1 MKIHCKICL
10 SVILISM
17 LADPLYS
24 QGLLADYKR
33 ADSLKAE
40 WKDKVFQSPTQVK
53 WQETNVF
60 TYAFRDEQGIH
71 YVKVDPATTKKK
83 PLLDQ
88 TKLAKAISEELKE
101 AVSATELQLSQ
112 IEIKDGLIS
121 FTYKSEKWEW
131 EADSGKLKKKENQDS
146 GSSRYWGT
154 WDSELDGPPVPSP
167 DKKKEAFIRDYN
179 VFVND
184 LSSGKSEQFTKDGN
198 LGEYYTTNLKWSPDG
213 KKLAVFMMR
222 PAAVRKLTLV
232 ASSPEDQLQP
242 KVMERDYV
250 KPGDALP
257 IRQPAI
263 IDLESK
269 KSWKADLN
277 LMPDQFSLNR
287 LNWSKNSQS
296 ITWEYNQR
304 SHQRYTVFEMDASTG
319 NVREVINER
328 SNTFI
333 DYSGKYYRKDLEES
347 NQIIWSSER
356 DGWRHLYLIDASTGK
371 VIRQLTQGEWVVRQV
386 LQVDEEAGLI
396 YFTGSGKAVKEDP
409 YYLHLYRVG
418 LDGKGLT
425 QLTKENA
432 NHEITLSKDGSYF
445 IDHFSRQDLA
455 PTTLLKSGSDGSM
468 LMELEKAS
476 IEGLVSAGW
485 KEPEIFTAKG
495 RDGKTDIW
503 GLIIT
508 PTNFDP
514 NEKYP
519 VIEYIYA
526 GPHSSFVP
534 KSFSPNYNGLNE
546 LAELGFVV
554 VQMDGM
560 GTSNRSK
567 AFHDVAWRNIA
578 DAGFP
583 DRIAWMKAAAKANPY
598 MDLDRVGIF
607 GTSAGGQSA
616 TGALLFH
623 PEFYKVAVS
632 SCGCHD
638 NRMDKIWWNEQWMG
652 FPSGDHYEKSSNV
665 VNAGN
670 LKGDLL
676 LIVGEVDDNVD
687 PSSTYQLIDQ
697 LIKYEKVFEFL
708 MVPGMGHSSG
718 GTYGE
723 RKRRD
728 FFVKHLLGVEP
739 PDWNKGACV
748 TCGVD

>member
-1 MKIHCKICL
+1 MKIYSLLTFIWM
-10 SVILISM
+10 IST
-17 LADPLYS
+17 ATVYS

-33 ADSLKAE
+33 SEKLKTE
-40 WKDKVFQSPTQVK
+40 WKDKVFHSPTQIK
-53 WQETNVF
+53 WQEGKVF
-60 TYAFRDEQGIH
+60 SYVLRDEQGLH
-71 YVKVDPATTKKK
+71 YVKIDPLTLEKS
-83 PLLDQ
+83 PLLDRD
-88 TKLAKAISEELKE
+88 KLAKALSEKLEGEISSK
-101 AVSATELQLSQ
+101 ELQLSQ
-112 IEIKDGLIS
+112 LEITDSLLLFVHKGE
-121 FTYKSEKWEW
+121 TWEW
-131 EADSGKLKKKENQDS
+131 KEDTEILNKKEREE
-146 GSSRYWGT
+146 GRSSRYWGT
-154 WDSELDGPPVPSP
+154 RDSELEGPPTTSP
-167 DKKKEAFIRDYN
+167 DKGKEAFIRDYN
-179 VFVND
+179 VIVKD
-184 LSSGKSEQFTKDGN
+184 LATGKSDQLTKDGN

-222 PAAVRKLTLV
+222 PAAVRKLTLI
-232 ASSPEDQLQP
+232 ASAPEDQLQP

-257 IRQPAI
+257 IRRPVI

-287 LNWSKNSQS
+287 LNWAKNSKS
-296 ITWEYNQR
+296 VTWEYNQR

-319 NVREVINER
+319 NAREVIDER

-333 DYSGKYYRKDLEES
+333 DYSGKYYRKDLEDR

-356 DGWRHLYLIDASTGK
+356 DGWRHLYLIDSSTGK
-371 VIRQLTQGEWVVRQV
+371 VIRQLTKGEWVVRQV
-386 LQVDEEAGLI
+386 LHVDEEAGLI
-396 YFTGSGKAVKEDP
+396 YFTGSGKDPKEDP
-409 YYLHLYRVG
+409 YHLHLYRVE

-432 NHEITLSKDGSYF
+432 NHDITLSKGGAYF
-445 IDHFSRQDLA
+445 IDHFSRQDLP
-455 PTTLLKSGSDGSM
+455 PTTVLKSGKDGSV
-468 LMELEKAS
+468 LMQLEKAA
-476 IEGLVSAGW
+476 IEGLESSGW
-485 KEPEIFTAKG
+485 KAPEIFSAKG

-514 NEKYP
+514 SKKYP

-567 AFHDVAWRNIA
+567 AFHDVAWRNIG

-583 DRIAWMKAAAKANPY
+583 DRIAWIKAAAKANPY

-607 GTSAGGQSA
+607 GTSAGGQSS

-623 PEFYKVAVS
+623 PDFYKVAVS

-652 FPSGDHYEKSSNV
+652 FPSGDHY
-665 VNAGN
+665 
-670 LKGDLL
+670 
-676 LIVGEVDDNVD
+676 
-687 PSSTYQLIDQ
+687 
-697 LIKYEKVFEFL
+697 
-708 MVPGMGHSSG
+708 
-718 GTYGE
+718 
-723 RKRRD
+723 
-728 FFVKHLLGVEP
+728 
-739 PDWNKGACV
+739 
-748 TCGVD
+748 

>member
-1 MKIHCKICL
+1 MKIYSLLTFIWM
-10 SVILISM
+10 IST
-17 LADPLYS
+17 ATVYS

-33 ADSLKAE
+33 SEKLKTE
-40 WKDKVFQSPTQVK
+40 WKDKVFHSPTQIK
-53 WQETNVF
+53 WQEGKVF
-60 TYAFRDEQGIH
+60 SYVLRDEQGLH
-71 YVKVDPATTKKK
+71 YVKIDPLTLEKS
-83 PLLDQ
+83 PLLDRD
-88 TKLAKAISEELKE
+88 KLAKALSEKLEGEISSK
-101 AVSATELQLSQ
+101 ELQLSQ
-112 IEIKDGLIS
+112 LEITDSLLLFVHKGE
-121 FTYKSEKWEW
+121 TWEW
-131 EADSGKLKKKENQDS
+131 KEDTEILNKKEREE
-146 GSSRYWGT
+146 GRSSRYWGT
-154 WDSELDGPPVPSP
+154 RDSELEGPPTTSP
-167 DKKKEAFIRDYN
+167 DKGKEAFIRDYN
-179 VFVND
+179 VIVKD
-184 LSSGKSEQFTKDGN
+184 LATGKSDQLTKDGN

-222 PAAVRKLTLV
+222 PAAVRKLTLI
-232 ASSPEDQLQP
+232 ASAPEDQLQP

-257 IRQPAI
+257 IRRPVI

-287 LNWSKNSQS
+287 LNWAKNSKS
-296 ITWEYNQR
+296 VTWEYNQR

-319 NVREVINER
+319 NAREVIDER

-333 DYSGKYYRKDLEES
+333 DYSGKYYRKDLEDR

-356 DGWRHLYLIDASTGK
+356 DGWRHLYLIDSSTGK
-371 VIRQLTQGEWVVRQV
+371 VIRQLTKGEWVVRQV
-386 LQVDEEAGLI
+386 LHVDEEAGLI
-396 YFTGSGKAVKEDP
+396 YFTGSGKDPKEDP
-409 YYLHLYRVG
+409 YHLHLYRVE

-432 NHEITLSKDGSYF
+432 NHDITLSKGGAYF
-445 IDHFSRQDLA
+445 IDLFSRQDLP
-455 PTTLLKSGSDGSM
+455 PTTVLKSGKDGSV
-468 LMELEKAS
+468 LMQLEKAA
-476 IEGLVSAGW
+476 IEGLESSGW
-485 KEPEIFTAKG
+485 KAPEIFSAKG

-514 NEKYP
+514 SKKYP

-567 AFHDVAWRNIA
+567 AFHDVAWRNIG

-583 DRIAWMKAAAKANPY
+583 DRIAWIKAAAKANPY

-607 GTSAGGQSA
+607 GTSAGGQSS

-623 PEFYKVAVS
+623 PDFYKVAVS

-652 FPSGDHYEKSSNV
+652 FPSGDHYEKCSNV

-687 PSSTYQLIDQ
+687 PSSTYQLVDQ
-697 LIKYEKVFEFL
+697 LIKHEKVFEFL

-739 PDWNKGACV
+739 PDWNKGTCV
-748 TCGVD
+748 VCEMD

>member
-1 MKIHCKICL
+1 MKIFSKLFL
-10 SVILISM
+10 SLIISS
-17 LADPLYS
+17 LFSFPIFP

-33 ADSLKAE
+33 ADSLKVA
-40 WKDKVFQSPTQVK
+40 WKDKVFHSPTQIK

-60 TYAFRDEQGIH
+60 TYAVRDEKGIH
-71 YVKVDPATTKKK
+71 YVKVDPTSSNKS

-88 TKLAKAISEELKE
+88 VKLAKAISGELKE
-101 AVSATELQLSQ
+101 EVSPTELQLSQ
-112 IEIKDGLIS
+112 IEIKDDLIS
-121 FTYKSEKWEW
+121 FSYKGEKWEW
-131 EADSGKLKKKENQDS
+131 EEDSEKLEKKKSQES
-146 GSSRYWGT
+146 GPSRYWGT
-154 WDSELDGPPVPSP
+154 RDSELEGSPVPSP
-167 DKKKEAFIRDYN
+167 DKNKEAFIRDYN
-179 VFVND
+179 VFVKD
-184 LSSGKSEQFTKDGN
+184 LATGKSEQLTKDGN

-222 PAAVRKLTLV
+222 PAAVRKLTLI
-232 ASSPEDQLQP
+232 ASAPGDQLQP

-257 IRQPAI
+257 IRRPVI

-269 KSWKADLN
+269 KRWMADLSI
-277 LMPDQFSLNR
+277 MPDQFALNR

-304 SHQRYTVFEMDASTG
+304 SHQRYVVFEMKASTG
-319 NVREVINER
+319 NIREIIDER
-328 SNTFI
+328 SDTFI
-333 DYSGKYYRKDLEES
+333 DYSGKYYRKDLEDK
-347 NQIIWSSER
+347 NQLIWSSER
-356 DGWRHLYLIDASTGK
+356 DGWRHLYLIDGSNGT
-371 VIRQLTQGEWVVRQV
+371 VIRQLTKGEWVVRQV
-386 LQVDEEAGLI
+386 LYVDEEAGVI
-396 YFTGSGKAVKEDP
+396 YFTGSGRDPKEDP

-425 QLTKENA
+425 QLTTENA
-432 NHEITLSKDGSYF
+432 NHDITLSKNGDYF
-445 IDHFSRQDLA
+445 IDHFSRQDLP
-455 PTTLLKSGSDGSM
+455 PTTVLKSGKDGSV

-476 IEGLVSAGW
+476 IDGLLAAGW
-485 KEPEIFTAKG
+485 NAPEIFAAKG

-514 NEKYP
+514 NKKYP

-567 AFHDVAWRNIA
+567 AFHDVAWKNIG

-583 DRIAWMKAAAKANPY
+583 DRIAWIKAAAKANPY

-607 GTSAGGQSA
+607 GTSAGGQSS

-623 PEFYKVAVS
+623 PDFYKVAVS

-652 FPSGDHYEKSSNV
+652 YPSGDHYEKSSNV
-665 VNAGN
+665 VNARN
-670 LKGDLL
+670 LTGDLL
-676 LIVGEVDDNVD
+676 LMVGEVDDNVD
-687 PSSTYQLIDQ
+687 PSSTYQLVDQ
-697 LIKYEKVFEFL
+697 LIKHEKVFEFL

-739 PDWNKGACV
+739 PEWNKGVCVACEE
-748 TCGVD
+748 D